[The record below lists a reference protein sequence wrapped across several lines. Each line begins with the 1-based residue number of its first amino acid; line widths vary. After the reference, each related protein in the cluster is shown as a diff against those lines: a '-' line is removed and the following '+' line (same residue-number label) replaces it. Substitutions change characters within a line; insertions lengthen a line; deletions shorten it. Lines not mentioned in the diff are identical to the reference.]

1 MQEPLAIVGMACR
14 VPGAADYRSLWA
26 GVEAGATGMVRV
38 EEEDRRREGIGLDP
52 GVRNRYVPVAAP
64 LDGYDAFDGAAFGI
78 SPGEADG
85 LNLNYRVMME
95 VALEALEDAGHDPSR
110 HPGDI
115 GLFAAGGGASPISV
129 TQRVGDSRYG
139 EVTRPLKLSE
149 AINWTTLLDND
160 YLATRIAYA
169 LDLRG
174 PCLTVQ
180 TACSSSL
187 VALHLAT
194 RSVLSGE
201 CDMALA
207 GGVNVELPQRAGY
220 YYQEGATWSA
230 DGQCRPF
237 DAAANGMITGSGAG
251 AVVIKRLARAIAD
264 GDAVHAVIRGSAIN
278 NDGNRKMGF
287 TAPSVQQQSR
297 VISAALASAGV
308 AGRDIGYLEAHG
320 TATAIGDVV
329 EWAAIEQALG
339 AEGVRCA
346 LGATKANVG
355 HLGAAAG
362 ILGVIK
368 AALVVHHG
376 RIPPV
381 ANFVERNPRIKPT
394 SDRLFVPDSCR
405 EWEAGGTPRRAGVSS
420 LGIGG
425 TNAHVVLEQPPAAVP
440 SDEPD
445 ELVAVLPV
453 SAATRRSAE
462 ATADRVAEYATRHP
476 GRLMALAR
484 TLRTGRRL
492 LPHREAVVVT
502 KRDDEVAVW
511 RTGSRLATRKHS
523 GVLVLPGQGRPAG
536 DLTSAAAG
544 IDGFADLLS
553 EALRALPADD
563 RQAVG
568 EMLFGASDP
577 EPEPRLTE
585 LALLVQSVTIGR
597 SLLADGLRPPALCGF
612 SLGELAAGV
621 LAGVLGLGEAA
632 AVLSERARLLRDAPA
647 GGMIRVRLSE
657 EAASPYLG
665 AAVSLAIVPGARDC
679 MLSGEAGAVDQVA
692 TRLRGDGIAGVRV
705 PVAHPYHSEVLRDVV
720 EQYRAVW
727 SQVDL
732 RPPDLR
738 VLSPTTGD
746 WLDAGTA
753 RDPGFWAGHLV
764 RTVRF
769 GDAMRKLRADGVELA
784 HVLDSEVGVTPFVR
798 EVFGADARAMT
809 TKDQPGYD
817 ASSRARL
824 LASAWTADQDQ
835 AVETLGERERETGTD
850 GAPSRIHA
858 PTYAFDHSA
867 QEEQPPMQTEA
878 QPTPDT
884 GRTDAAPEARAA
896 AEVPRPRAALS
907 PAQAA
912 AVDAGVRR
920 IVAELVGVPPQDVRP
935 DASFIELG
943 YDSFLL
949 IQLADALSA
958 EYGVDLDVQ
967 PLFFDLDSC
976 AAMSEHLKGVA
987 PGPGPAREPVPSPA
1001 EKLVRQPAA
1010 SEAPAA
1016 AAERLPAP
1024 VPRSVPPPRPTEPSA
1039 AGGAEPLRAEADWA
1053 RRTVLSKRI
1062 TEENRY
1068 ALADQRNLI
1077 SRRNRREVS
1086 YPIVGVRGAG
1096 ARFTDADGREYL
1108 DLCMGFGVNMLG
1120 HASAPLTAA
1129 LNSFDPSDLLIGPQ
1143 SSTAGDVARG
1153 IAALTGVDRVAF
1165 TSSGT
1170 EAVMGAV
1177 RAARARTGKRLVAQ
1191 FTGSYH
1197 GTFDGVLVAPRAG
1210 GEPGEATALGRGTP
1224 PSMTQDALILPYDAS
1239 ALPVLESY
1247 ADQLAAVLVEP
1258 VQSRRPGYQPAELL
1272 HQLRA
1277 LTRAHG
1283 IALVFDEIITGFRC
1297 HQGGAAAYFGI
1308 RPDLVTYG
1316 KVIGGGMPL
1325 GVIAGDA
1332 EFMAPIDGGR
1342 WREGDVGFPQRP
1354 SMVFAGT
1361 FSKHPMAMA
1370 VAQQMIGHL
1379 KKESPRLQNA
1389 LTGLTA
1395 SLAGRINAHAA
1406 AHGYPVEVEHF
1417 SSLFRF
1423 NVEGGPLAE
1432 DMFSLGL
1439 LNRGIYVWEGG
1450 TCFLSTAHTE
1460 ADCARIVEAVAETAA
1475 EVAARGEWD
1484 TARPS
1489 PAPHTAHTPS
1499 APRAAPVPEPAP
1511 EPPPAV
1517 VGQAPLT
1524 DGQKLLWLATELGG
1538 ELGES
1543 YQVSDVLRIEGT
1555 VDVERLRYAV
1565 GRVAERH
1572 EAMRTA
1578 FDEDGDFQ
1586 RTLTRAVPGLA
1597 VSTLSDASPDDVEAL
1612 LHRSAQKPV
1621 DLTAPSLFRFHLV
1634 QTQDAAFLQATAPHV
1649 VVDSWSLG
1657 VMWSELSACYLGG
1670 AVGDGLREPA
1680 GFLEYARWKREDEE
1694 TRFDANSALW
1704 RERLDAVWDTAPL
1717 LEDEGPWKPVT
1728 RTDTLPARSLTEL
1741 GELARAG
1748 GVTKHTAALAALAA
1762 ASSLLLGT
1770 EQALVMAHQTGQP
1783 RHTDKP
1789 LMGFCVDL
1797 LPVVADLPGTATVT
1811 DVAKAVQEQILSVS
1825 QSTSGLYRVLQERR
1839 YRRQPESLIAFNF
1852 EGPLPPGMFGTTAT
1866 PVVRAR
1872 QATARPATVT
1882 VGEHAGT
1889 LELLLEITED
1899 SALGPHTDR
1908 LATTFQQVL
1917 AEPSVPLEELRRR

>member
-1 MQEPLAIVGMACR
+1 M
-14 VPGAADYRSLWA
+14 
-26 GVEAGATGMVRV
+26 
-38 EEEDRRREGIGLDP
+38 
-52 GVRNRYVPVAAP
+52 
-64 LDGYDAFDGAAFGI
+64 
-78 SPGEADG
+78 
-85 LNLNYRVMME
+85 
-95 VALEALEDAGHDPSR
+95 
-110 HPGDI
+110 
-115 GLFAAGGGASPISV
+115 
-129 TQRVGDSRYG
+129 
-139 EVTRPLKLSE
+139 
-149 AINWTTLLDND
+149 
-160 YLATRIAYA
+160 
-169 LDLRG
+169 
-174 PCLTVQ
+174 
-180 TACSSSL
+180 
-187 VALHLAT
+187 
-194 RSVLSGE
+194 
-201 CDMALA
+201 
-207 GGVNVELPQRAGY
+207 
-220 YYQEGATWSA
+220 
-230 DGQCRPF
+230 
-237 DAAANGMITGSGAG
+237 
-251 AVVIKRLARAIAD
+251 
-264 GDAVHAVIRGSAIN
+264 
-278 NDGNRKMGF
+278 
-287 TAPSVQQQSR
+287 
-297 VISAALASAGV
+297 
-308 AGRDIGYLEAHG
+308 
-320 TATAIGDVV
+320 
-329 EWAAIEQALG
+329 
-339 AEGVRCA
+339 
-346 LGATKANVG
+346 
-355 HLGAAAG
+355 
-362 ILGVIK
+362 
-368 AALVVHHG
+368 
-376 RIPPV
+376 
-381 ANFVERNPRIKPT
+381 
-394 SDRLFVPDSCR
+394 
-405 EWEAGGTPRRAGVSS
+405 
-420 LGIGG
+420 
-425 TNAHVVLEQPPAAVP
+425 
-440 SDEPD
+440 
-445 ELVAVLPV
+445 
-453 SAATRRSAE
+453 
-462 ATADRVAEYATRHP
+462 
-476 GRLMALAR
+476 
-484 TLRTGRRL
+484 
-492 LPHREAVVVT
+492 
-502 KRDDEVAVW
+502 
-511 RTGSRLATRKHS
+511 
-523 GVLVLPGQGRPAG
+523 
-536 DLTSAAAG
+536 
-544 IDGFADLLS
+544 
-553 EALRALPADD
+553 
-563 RQAVG
+563 
-568 EMLFGASDP
+568 
-577 EPEPRLTE
+577 
-585 LALLVQSVTIGR
+585 
-597 SLLADGLRPPALCGF
+597 
-612 SLGELAAGV
+612 
-621 LAGVLGLGEAA
+621 
-632 AVLSERARLLRDAPA
+632 
-647 GGMIRVRLSE
+647 
-657 EAASPYLG
+657 
-665 AAVSLAIVPGARDC
+665 
-679 MLSGEAGAVDQVA
+679 
-692 TRLRGDGIAGVRV
+692 
-705 PVAHPYHSEVLRDVV
+705 
-720 EQYRAVW
+720 
-727 SQVDL
+727 
-732 RPPDLR
+732 
-738 VLSPTTGD
+738 
-746 WLDAGTA
+746 
-753 RDPGFWAGHLV
+753 
-764 RTVRF
+764 
-769 GDAMRKLRADGVELA
+769 
-784 HVLDSEVGVTPFVR
+784 
-798 EVFGADARAMT
+798 
-809 TKDQPGYD
+809 
-817 ASSRARL
+817 
-824 LASAWTADQDQ
+824 
-835 AVETLGERERETGTD
+835 
-850 GAPSRIHA
+850 
-858 PTYAFDHSA
+858 
-867 QEEQPPMQTEA
+867 
-878 QPTPDT
+878 
-884 GRTDAAPEARAA
+884 
-896 AEVPRPRAALS
+896 
-907 PAQAA
+907 
-912 AVDAGVRR
+912 
-920 IVAELVGVPPQDVRP
+920 
-935 DASFIELG
+935 
-943 YDSFLL
+943 
-949 IQLADALSA
+949 
-958 EYGVDLDVQ
+958 
-967 PLFFDLDSC
+967 
-976 AAMSEHLKGVA
+976 
-987 PGPGPAREPVPSPA
+987 
-1001 EKLVRQPAA
+1001 
-1010 SEAPAA
+1010 
-1016 AAERLPAP
+1016 
-1024 VPRSVPPPRPTEPSA
+1024 
-1039 AGGAEPLRAEADWA
+1039 
-1053 RRTVLSKRI
+1053 LSKRI

-1077 SRRNRREVS
+1077 SRKNRREVS
-1086 YPIVGVRGAG
+1086 YPIVGVRGTG

-1120 HASAPLTAA
+1120 HASAPLAAA

-1277 LTRAHG
+1277 LTGAHG

-1432 DMFSLGL
+1432 DMFGLGL

-1475 EVAARGEWD
+1475 EVAARGQWD

-1489 PAPHTAHTPS
+1489 PAPHTPS
-1499 APRAAPVPEPAP
+1499 APRAARVPAPAPVPTPAP

-1555 VDVERLRYAV
+1555 VDVERLRRAV

-1612 LHRSAQKPV
+1612 LHRAAQKPV

-1670 AVGDGLREPA
+1670 ATDDGLREPA
-1680 GFLEYARWKREDEE
+1680 GFLEYARWKREDED

-1704 RERLDAVWDTAPL
+1704 RERLDAVWDTVPL

-1825 QSTSGLYRVLQERR
+1825 KSTSGLYRVLQERR

-1852 EGPLPPGMFGTTAT
+1852 EGPPPPGMFGTTAT

-1882 VGEHAGT
+1882 VGEHDGT
-1889 LELLLEITED
+1889 LGLLLEITED